1 MKRSLLAS
9 LSLLLLSACAQN
21 PDTITNPPSPPGG
34 LELTS
39 LATEG
44 GVQRLTFFN
53 VATMNAPG
61 VRETLAITGTPAEA
75 LRGIDYAPDGTLY
88 ALGVLLP
95 GDEATQNAIYT
106 LDPLS
111 GAATEVVRFELPFE
125 PDDMR
130 FMPGTDGRKV
140 RVTER
145 SRNLALPRSVLV
157 NVLTGAVGAPLET
170 DAGQALGTR
179 PAFTAFDYSETE
191 LLAITGTG
199 VDGYVQHLA
208 RAGIGGEATLTTV
221 ARVLTNLPYI
231 TSFVEDG
238 PVGYATLAEFNR
250 PAGMPLFISFN
261 LNPSSP
267 IVGESTRIA
276 TFPVS
281 QLSLAKTPEDVV
293 AARRA
298 R

>member
-1 MKRSLLAS
+1 MKRSWLAS
-9 LSLLLLSACAQN
+9 LSLLLLSACVRD
-21 PDTITNPPSPPGG
+21 PDTITNPPPPGG

-44 GVQRLTFFN
+44 GAQRLTFFN
-53 VATMNAPG
+53 VATMNTPG
-61 VRETLAITGTPAEA
+61 ARETLVVTGTPAEA
-75 LRGIDYAPDGTLY
+75 LRSLDYAPDGTLY

-95 GDEATQNAIYT
+95 GDEATQNALYT
-106 LDPLS
+106 VDPLS

-125 PDDMR
+125 PDDIR
-130 FMPGTDGRKV
+130 FMPGTDGRQV

-145 SRNLALPRSVLV
+145 SRNLALPRSVLID
-157 NVLTGAVGAPLET
+157 VLTGTVGVPLEN
-170 DAGQALGTR
+170 DSGQALCTR
-179 PAFTAFDYSETE
+179 PAFTAFDYSETD

-208 RAGIGGEATLTTV
+208 RAEIGGEATLTTV

-231 TSFVEDG
+231 TSFVGDG

-250 PAGMPLFISFN
+250 PAGRPLFISLN

-267 IVGESTRIA
+267 SVGEPTEIA
-276 TFPVS
+276 TFSVS
-281 QLSLAKTPEDVV
+281 QLSLAKTPQGVM
-293 AARRA
+293 AARRK